1 VPPLLK
7 LVLPVGLCL
16 LLLAVTLPT
25 AGADE
30 ATQARSRLERLSD
43 ELGQALGRLRQGMF
57 ERDTLRTR
65 LAEADRQVAQ
75 VNARLQNT
83 ERQSAALEQALAALR
98 EQQTAARA
106 QIDQQRQIL
115 GRSLALAARGGA
127 GDRLQLLLKQQ
138 DPALLARQLRYQR
151 YVADAQAARLAALRG
166 QLDAFV
172 TRENQIA
179 AQADRLA
186 ASRTELQQQRQELDR
201 LRQERMTLLAQ
212 ADQDVSRGEQ
222 RVHAIEQDQRDLTQ
236 LLASIAQREA
246 QAREAEAQREAQAR
260 EAEAQREAQAR
271 ADEAKRQPQA
281 RRKAQPGDRS
291 AKATDQTPPEPT
303 TGQTGTDDQP
313 PPSAAD
319 AVVGSTPTPSA
330 PGERFSAQRSHLPW
344 PLSGQLKARFGT
356 PRESGRTRWDGVI
369 IGARPGSTVRSIH
382 AGKVVYADVLGGYG
396 LLVIVDHGEGYLSL
410 YGYNDAVLKRPGQ
423 RVATGEPIASV
434 GDRGSASGLYFEI
447 RYRGQPVNPT
457 VWCGG

>member
-1 VPPLLK
+1 MPLLPK

-16 LLLAVTLPT
+16 LLLVGLSPPAR
-25 AGADE
+25 ADE
-30 ATQARSRLERLSD
+30 TTQAKSRLERLGD
-43 ELGQALGRLRQGMF
+43 ELEQALGRLRRGMF

-65 LAEADRQVAQ
+65 LVEADRQVAQ
-75 VNARLQNT
+75 VNARLQNA
-83 ERQSAALEQALAALR
+83 ERQSAALEQTLAALR
-98 EQQTAARA
+98 AQQAAARTR
-106 QIDQQRQIL
+106 IEQQRQIL
-115 GRSLALAARGGA
+115 ARSLALAARSGT

-151 YVADAQAARLAALRG
+151 YVADAQAARLTTLRG

-172 TRENQIA
+172 ARENQITA
-179 AQADRLA
+179 EAEKLA
-186 ASRTELQQQRQELDR
+186 ASRAELQQQRQQLDR

-212 ADQDVSRGEQ
+212 AEQDVSRGEQ
-222 RVHAIEQDQRDLTQ
+222 RVRAIEQDQRELTD
-236 LLASIAQREA
+236 LLARIAQREA
-246 QAREAEAQREAQAR
+246 QARELEAQREAKTRREAKAR
-260 EAEAQREAQAR
+260 EVQ
-271 ADEAKRQPQA
+271 AKREPREQ
-281 RRKAQPGDRS
+281 AQPAS
-291 AKATDQTPPEPT
+291 KQAPVAA
-303 TGQTGTDDQP
+303 GTDPDSTA
-313 PPSAAD
+313 PSAAD
-319 AVVGSTPTPSA
+319 PLVGATPTPSL
-330 PGERFSAQRSHLPW
+330 PGGRFSAQRSHLPW

-410 YGYNDAVLKRPGQ
+410 YGYNDAILKRPGQ
-423 RVATGEPIASV
+423 RVAAGEPLASV
-434 GDRGSASGLYFEI
+434 GDRGNASGVYFEI